1 MFQNI
6 LAATETPLYCD
17 ECVRSA
23 LRIAEKE
30 EARVFI
36 LHVLESDNVMYRNY
50 VRHFKTGEKIV
61 ADDDYIRA
69 VEGEIDAQCSAVSRM
84 PSNCHVKVKPGVPW
98 EEILKFVKR
107 QNIDLVLMNARAR
120 KSKKERFGSTLG
132 GVIRRERCPIC
143 LVNQFPST
151 EQLKF
156 KKVMV
161 GLDFSPSC
169 QHALRFA
176 ATLADAYGATLH
188 LLHVIQNQTEST
200 TDPSPRDRMEALS
213 RTIAETIPKELAL
226 VEGAKPHLEI
236 LSTARDLD
244 IDLLVMGSHTKRTG
258 TEWYIGSVV
267 EQVSTRSACPVVVI
281 TDPKA
286 VKRWS
291 EASA

>member
-1 MFQNI
+1 MFQNL
-6 LAATETPLYCD
+6 LAATETPFYCD
-17 ECVRSA
+17 ECVRTA
-23 LRIAEKE
+23 MRLATKE
-30 EARVFI
+30 EAQLFI
-36 LHVLESDNVMYRNY
+36 LHVLESDNAMYRNY
-50 VRHFKTGEKIV
+50 VRHFESGEEIV
-61 ADDDYIRA
+61 ADDDYIRK
-69 VEGEIDAQCSAVSRM
+69 VEREIAKRCSASGYM
-84 PSNCHVKVKPGVPW
+84 PSNCHITAKPGVPW

-107 QNIDLVLMNARAR
+107 KNIDLVLMNARAR

-286 VKRWS
+286 IKRWS